1 MSEAA
6 ARQNRAASP
15 ERSSW
20 VAANAGSG
28 KTTVLTNRVA
38 RLLLAGTDP
47 ARVLCLTYTKAA
59 ASEMQS
65 RLFRTLGAWAML
77 DDAPLAALAV
87 GDPDFLAALG
97 LVLRREDRG
106 HEAREE
112 VRGPRDADA
121 VVGILGEFA
130 GDLDL
135 EARARVARCVLVGHG
150 SMVLGAPGARNG
162 GGGRRRRLSAHAT
175 DTTGRTRPDGRREAR
190 HTPGLSTS
198 ADPG

>member
-1 MSEAA
+1 MVRRRRDGGCVVSEAA

-77 DDAPLAALAV
+77 DDAPLAAELAK
-87 GDPDFLAALG
+87 
-97 LVLRREDRG
+97 
-106 HEAREE
+106 
-112 VRGPRDADA
+112 
-121 VVGILGEFA
+121 LGE
-130 GDLDL
+130 
-135 EARARVARCVLVGHG
+135 LVGA
-150 SMVLGAPGARNG
+150 LP
-162 GGGRRRRLSAHAT
+162 
-175 DTTGRTRPDGRREAR
+175 
-190 HTPGLSTS
+190 
-198 ADPG
+198 